1 MKTIFDEGLVQK
13 SEGENYV
20 SYLLRSEEN
29 FSPTGYKMMLSGAC
43 RGILKCTKVM
53 FNGWP
58 KFVYITDQYRRMDR
72 ILASISEAD
81 FLQIAGNIVSVILE
95 LRENTL
101 LKCSSMDLTVDH
113 IFVDYKTKEIYLIYL
128 PVVSTQI
135 EMEEYEF
142 DQLLRTRLLEWSRI
156 FTKVPGDRLQYFQN
170 KLQDPNCSLKEIA
183 SQFRDEGAGYA
194 IKSKSSEEET
204 DEKEPPKTEEAEK
217 LTKLVLQ
224 SAQREKKLEFII
236 SQDEY
241 LLGRSVYRA
250 DGQISGNMRVGNV
263 HCKIVRNGSNYY
275 VMDLQSRNG
284 TFLNGVQLRPGA
296 ACLLNSGD
304 ILKLADESF
313 RVL

>member
-1 MKTIFDEGLVQK
+1 MRSMKTIFDEGLVQK

-135 EMEEYEF
+135 EM
-142 DQLLRTRLLEWSRI
+142 
-156 FTKVPGDRLQYFQN
+156 
-170 KLQDPNCSLKEIA
+170 
-183 SQFRDEGAGYA
+183 
-194 IKSKSSEEET
+194 
-204 DEKEPPKTEEAEK
+204 
-217 LTKLVLQ
+217 
-224 SAQREKKLEFII
+224 
-236 SQDEY
+236 
-241 LLGRSVYRA
+241 
-250 DGQISGNMRVGNV
+250 
-263 HCKIVRNGSNYY
+263 
-275 VMDLQSRNG
+275 
-284 TFLNGVQLRPGA
+284 
-296 ACLLNSGD
+296 
-304 ILKLADESF
+304 
-313 RVL
+313 